1 MEVTGDSIEYKDLT
15 KGMKLK
21 TTQLGRPVTSYLV
34 ESPKQGKGL
43 KSTILV
49 DTKGSEI
56 GMFDEIG
63 SIYAEDVYLAMVE
76 VSGNPQWVKV
86 VGKPESGYDLFD

>member
-34 ESPKQGKGL
+34 ESPKQGSYG
-43 KSTILV
+43 
-49 DTKGSEI
+49 
-56 GMFDEIG
+56 
-63 SIYAEDVYLAMVE
+63 
-76 VSGNPQWVKV
+76 
-86 VGKPESGYDLFD
+86 